1 MLLGRYKLQ
10 ALAGGS
16 SGAESQHRQS
26 KLGDPE
32 EEPGDAEHCPTG
44 MDTPHREEQHTG
56 HLLRVRRPHG
66 TPFTGEPQEKV
77 QMQPR

>member
-1 MLLGRYKLQ
+1 MAAQEQRVSIGR
-10 ALAGGS
+10 
-16 SGAESQHRQS
+16 
-26 KLGDPE
+26 LGDPE
-32 EEPGDAEHCPTG
+32 EEPDDAEHCPTG